1 MRRYWV
7 TEELSTLSDTA
18 RWSALRSIGPGE
30 RECCSED
37 RRTVERRVFITS
49 IPADA
54 KRFAHAVRG
63 HRGIENRLH
72 WRLDVV
78 SDEDVSRVRKG
89 NAPAILASIRHL
101 CMNLFEQEPSKLR
114 LAQKRGKAAWNDDY
128 RAKVV
133 FG

>member
-1 MRRYWV
+1 
-7 TEELSTLSDTA
+7 
-18 RWSALRSIGPGE
+18 
-30 RECCSED
+30 
-37 RRTVERRVFITS
+37 VERRVFINS
-49 IPADA
+49 IPADV

-63 HRGIENRLH
+63 HWGIENRLH

-78 SDEDVSRVRKG
+78 FDEDASRIRKG
-89 NAPAILASIRHL
+89 NAMAILTSIRHL

-114 LAQKRGKAAWNDDY
+114 LAQKRRKAAWNEDY